1 MASTPPWKVY
11 RNGEYVA
18 SCKYPE
24 DAAMLVSASGGVV
37 KHGHSL
43 TVWTE
48 GREEFSAGESYDQAA
63 ATMEQRRYAAYA
75 DAYKKAY
82 GKLPD

>member
-1 MASTPPWKVY
+1 
-11 RNGEYVA
+11 
-18 SCKYPE
+18 
-24 DAAMLVSASGGVV
+24 
-37 KHGHSL
+37 
-43 TVWTE
+43 VWTE